1 MSEMTIGSIS
11 KAIADAKSAAA
22 STRKLAQ
29 RVDDVDALIDGVLK
43 SIEANTKALNVG
55 LAKVDKL
62 AKIDTSATLAKL
74 ADFESEYT
82 ARLHKAS
89 GDSCDLDEFRARIEA
104 DRAMFAKR
112 DALTEHDYD
121 DDGQLNVARCPPGD
135 TRWRLK

>member
-1 MSEMTIGSIS
+1 MP
-11 KAIADAKSAAA
+11 ADGLHIRIEELGLGAFMRPGIFAGVVFLGA
-22 STRKLAQ
+22 TRAL
-29 RVDDVDALIDGVLK
+29 DA
-43 SIEANTKALNVG
+43 G

-62 AKIDTSATLAKL
+62 AKIDTSGYLAKL

-89 GDSCDLDEFRARIEA
+89 GDSCTLDEFRARIEA

-121 DDGQLNVARCPPGD
+121 DDGKINVARCPPGD